1 MEKIVAGICDD
12 SRIWCRQAA
21 EILKEYGDS
30 RSLDIQV
37 VCFESEEQLFSYNG
51 RALDVLFM
59 DIELSGKE
67 GACRNGIEAAER
79 VNALWRDCQ
88 VVYLTNYLYYATEV
102 YGTVHAYFVLKEQ
115 FQTKIDAV
123 FQKLLHQFQQK
134 EKRLIFSVIG
144 KNEIVLSPD
153 EIICFERRGRVTDI
167 HTVRGIYEIW
177 DKLEVI
183 LQKVPE
189 LDFFRC
195 HNSYIVYFPA
205 VSEMRKDCFIMNNG
219 MEVMISRSYAKKVKT
234 AFMEWALTQ
243 M

>member
-12 SRIWCRQAA
+12 SRIWCRQAV
-21 EILKEYGDS
+21 EILERYGKS

-37 VCFESEEQLFSYNG
+37 VCFESEEQLFSYDG
-51 RALDVLFM
+51 RTMDVLFM

-67 GACRNGIEAAER
+67 GKYGNGIEAAER
-79 VNALWRDCQ
+79 VNALWKDCQ
-88 VVYLTNYLYYATEV
+88 IVYLTNYLYYATEV

-123 FQKLLHQFQQK
+123 FQKLFHQLQQK

-144 KNEIVLSPD
+144 KNEIVLAPD

-189 LDFFRC
+189 LDFVRC

-219 MEVMISRSYAKKVKT
+219 MEVMISRSYTKKVKT